1 MLSKLLP
8 LSFGALAL
16 SACTTTDDPVL
27 VRPDLGTARTRIINS
42 IPSTDDQD
50 STVMMIHAFKTQ
62 DGKDGG
68 NLCTAVAIAPKL
80 VLTARHCVSN
90 TDEVVGCN
98 SDGTPLEGALIS
110 SDFDA
115 KDIYFFT
122 GKTRA
127 EFTHLV
133 PTNIDLTKWKPASR
147 GVQVIHDGSGT
158 LCNHDLALVV
168 LDTPLNVPI
177 ASIRLD
183 RDPVV
188 GEATVSVG
196 WGITLAELEPAV
208 RQQRRDIP
216 VKRLGPNDSY
226 PVLTRA
232 EFLTGESICLGD
244 SGGPIFAQKTNAVI
258 GVVSRGG
265 NGSDYNPTTP
275 GSTCTEADN
284 FNTKL
289 SPFKEIIN
297 QGFAAAGASPKLEPP
312 PEDDDCHVSAVGRS
326 GRAELG
332 IFGLLLGLSAI
343 VRRRRK

>member
-1 MLSKLLP
+1 MLSRLLP
-8 LSFGALAL
+8 FSFVAVAVA
-16 SACTTTDDPVL
+16 ACTTSDDPLL
-27 VRPDLGTARTRIINS
+27 VHTDVGTTHPRVINS
-42 IPSTDDQD
+42 VPSTDDQD
-50 STVMMIHAFKTQ
+50 STVMMIHEFK
-62 DGKDGG
+62 DSSGKENG
-68 NLCTAVAIAPKL
+68 NLCTAVMIAPKL
-80 VLTARHCVSN
+80 ALTARHCVSF
-90 TDEVVGCN
+90 TDELVGCN
-98 SDGTPLEGALIS
+98 SDGTPLAGALIS
-110 SDFDA
+110 SDFVATDL
-115 KDIYFFT
+115 YFFT

-133 PTNIDLTKWKPASR
+133 PPNIDTTKWKPAAR
-147 GVQVIHDGSGT
+147 GTKIVHDGSGT
-158 LCNHDLALVV
+158 LCNHDIALVV

-196 WGITLAELEPAV
+196 WGITSAELEPAV
-208 RQQRRDIP
+208 RQQRRDIA

-226 PVLTRA
+226 PVLTRS

-265 NGSDYNPTTP
+265 NGSDFDPATP

-297 QGFAAAGASPKLEPP
+297 QAFTAAGASPKLEPP
-312 PEDDDCHVSAVGRS
+312 PEDDDCHVSHVGRS
-326 GRAELG
+326 GRAEIG
-332 IFGLLLGLSAI
+332 IFGLILGLSAA